1 VPRKDTTVLESIR
14 HDATLE
20 LKLARPP
27 VNALDPKLVA
37 ALRDAIV
44 KAPASGARALVLS
57 GQPGMYSAGLDV
69 PSLLA
74 LDRAGLIAFWGEF
87 FGLVRAIARSPIP
100 IVAAITGHSPA
111 GGAVLAIFCDYRVM
125 ARGPYRIGL
134 NEVQVGLAVPEPIQ
148 VGLRRL
154 VGAYRAERLMVA
166 GAMVDAE
173 EALRVGFVDEL
184 VEPDAVVAR
193 AHAWCAAHLALPH
206 EAMSAT
212 RRAARADLHAALEH
226 GDVGEAFA
234 DFWFADEAQSTLRAL
249 VAKLKA
255 RSAA

>member
-1 VPRKDTTVLESIR
+1 MLESIR

-27 VNALDPKLVA
+27 VNALDPRLVA
-37 ALRDAIV
+37 ALRDAIAA
-44 KAPASGARALVLS
+44 APAHGARAIVLS
-57 GQPGMYSAGLDV
+57 GQPGMFSAGLDV
-69 PSLLA
+69 PHLLT
-74 LDRAGLIAFWGEF
+74 LDRAGMIAFWGEF

-125 ARGPYRIGL
+125 ARGAYRIGL
-134 NEVQVGLAVPEPIQ
+134 NEVQVGLTVPEPIQ

-166 GAMVDAE
+166 GAMVDAA
-173 EALRVGFVDEL
+173 EAERIGFVDEL
-184 VEPDAVVAR
+184 AEPAEVVAR
-193 AHAWCAAHLALPH
+193 ALAWCRQHLALPH
-206 EAMSAT
+206 EALSST
-212 RRAARADLHAALEH
+212 RRLARADLHAALEH
-226 GDVGEAFA
+226 ADVGEDFA
-234 DFWFADEAQSTLRAL
+234 DAWFADEAQSTLKAL

-255 RSAA
+255 KATA

>member
-1 VPRKDTTVLESIR
+1 MLESIR

-44 KAPASGARALVLS
+44 AAPGSGARALVLS
-57 GQPGMYSAGLDV
+57 GQPGMFSAGLDV

-74 LDRAGLIAFWGEF
+74 LDRAGIVKFWGEF

-111 GGAVLAIFCDYRVM
+111 GGAVLAIFCDYRIM
-125 ARGPYRIGL
+125 ARGAYRIGL

-166 GAMVDAE
+166 GAMIDSE

-184 VEPDAVVAR
+184 AEPDAVVSR
-193 AHAWCAAHLALPH
+193 AKAWCSTHLALPH
-206 EAMSAT
+206 EAFSAT
-212 RRAARADLHAALEH
+212 RRAARADLHAALEAC
-226 GDVGEAFA
+226 DVGDAFA
-234 DFWFADEAQSTLRAL
+234 DFWFADEAQTTLKAL

-255 RSAA
+255 KSVA